1 MEIYSDSLI
10 EEDWFKNL
18 NETFKHSDCK
28 KILSRGKNIPT
39 VENLIKYDRPD
50 IILIK
55 DKKPVLVLEKMKEV
69 PTGHN
74 PLQRAARLVRAVE
87 NNIPAIY
94 FLPFRAKKHGKYAAV
109 CNLNLRLLEAFEK
122 MWKIHNSPILAVN
135 WICDQDGELVDDGS
149 EDNNLKIILKKFIH
163 SNFNS
168 HSSFFKELRD
178 EMKKEYQ
185 SKLLIERG
193 HIYKDP
199 PNSIKIT
206 STNSFL
212 QNINYSLNADTVTSL
227 LKNDESVIYQ
237 IALNES
243 KCKRQDPYTG
253 AQLIYDYLYC
263 RKGIYPENKY
273 RNLILHFPKISL
285 SAWEEKN
292 PNDPNSKSSNWYISA
307 NALVFSDGIK
317 LLR

>member
-1 MEIYSDSLI
+1 MEIYSDCLI

-18 NETFKHSDCK
+18 NETFNSADCK
-28 KILSRGKNIPT
+28 KILSRGKNIAA

-94 FLPFRAKKHGKYAAV
+94 FLPFKAKKHGKYAAV

-122 MWKIHNSPILAVN
+122 MWKIHNSPIIAVN
-135 WICDQDGELVDDGS
+135 WICDQDGELLDDGS
-149 EDNNLKIILKKFIH
+149 EDNHLKIILKKFID
-163 SNFNS
+163 SDFDRNS
-168 HSSFFKELRD
+168 YFFKELRE
-178 EMKKEYQ
+178 EMMEEYNTR
-185 SKLLIERG
+185 LLMERG
-193 HIYKDP
+193 DIYKEP
-199 PNSIKIT
+199 PKSIKIKRT
-206 STNSFL
+206 KSFFEK
-212 QNINYSLNADTVTSL
+212 INFSIDFEILTSL
-227 LKNDESVIYQ
+227 LKHDESVIYQ

-263 RKGIYPENKY
+263 RKGIYPENKF
-273 RNLILHFPKISL
+273 RNLILHFPKISY

>member
-1 MEIYSDSLI
+1 MEIYSDCLI

-18 NETFKHSDCK
+18 NETFNHAYCK
-28 KILSRGKNIPT
+28 KILSRGKNIPAI
-39 VENLIKYDRPD
+39 ENLISYDRPD

-94 FLPFRAKKHGKYAAV
+94 FLPFKAKKHGKYAAV

-122 MWKIHNSPILAVN
+122 IWKIHNSPILAVN
-135 WICDQDGELVDDGS
+135 WICDQDGELFDDGT
-149 EDNNLKIILKKFIH
+149 EDNNLKIILKNLID
-163 SNFNS
+163 SNFDS
-168 HSSFFKELRD
+168 KSSFFQELRD
-178 EMKKEYQ
+178 EMTKEY
-185 SKLLIERG
+185 KRRLLIERG
-193 HIYKDP
+193 DIYKEP
-199 PNSIKIT
+199 PKSIKIT
-206 STNSFL
+206 NTKSFL
-212 QNINYSLNADTVTSL
+212 EKINFSMDLNILNSL

-237 IALNES
+237 IAVNES

-273 RNLILHFPKISL
+273 RNLILHFPKISH
-285 SAWEEKN
+285 SVWEEKN
-292 PNDPNSKSSNWYISA
+292 PNDCNSKSSNWYISA